1 MRTRFA
7 GLVVLLAVLGWG
19 GPASAHHSHQLY
31 FDTTTAVT
39 LEGEV
44 VRVEWINPH
53 ILLFLKSKNEQGEPV
68 TWIIQGASLN
78 GAERQVGLKERL
90 TPGVTVAVRIFPSR
104 NPLFVNDKQAVLM
117 TRLDDPRTSPF
128 IVGGGQ
134 VRFANGDIMSF
145 GVAPRF

>member
-1 MRTRFA
+1 MRTAFG
-7 GLVVLLAVLGWG
+7 GLVVLLVVLGWG

-31 FDTTTAVT
+31 FDTTKAVT

-44 VRVEWINPH
+44 ERVEWINPH
-53 ILLFLKSKNEQGEPV
+53 ILLFLQSKNEKGEPV

-78 GAERQVGLKERL
+78 GADRQAGLKERL
-90 TPGVTVAVRIFPSR
+90 TPGATVAVRVFPSR
-104 NPLFVNDKQAVLM
+104 NPLFVNEKQTVLV
-117 TRLDDPRTSPF
+117 TRPDDPRTSPF